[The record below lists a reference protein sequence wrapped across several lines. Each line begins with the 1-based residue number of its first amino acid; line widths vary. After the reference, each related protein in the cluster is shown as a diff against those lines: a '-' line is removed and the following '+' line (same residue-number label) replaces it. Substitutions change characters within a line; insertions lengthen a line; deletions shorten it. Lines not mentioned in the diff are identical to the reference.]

1 MRREVAIVSILPVV
15 SPFAIV
21 LLVAALALLAAAEW
35 GRVVKLREARS
46 RRERAQRKSRLRV
59 IASPAET
66 DDDDF
71 ARSVERD
78 LASLPTIDEHDLKKR

>member
-1 MRREVAIVSILPVV
+1 V

-21 LLVAALALLAAAEW
+21 LLAAAVILLVAVEW
-35 GRVVKLREARS
+35 ARLAKLGDARTQ
-46 RRERAQRKSRLRV
+46 RKRARRKSRLRV
-59 IASPAET
+59 VSSDT

-78 LASLPTIDEHDLKKR
+78 LAALPTIDEHEPRR

>member
-1 MRREVAIVSILPVV
+1 M

-21 LLVAALALLAAAEW
+21 LLVAALSLLGAAEW
-35 GRVVKLREARS
+35 GRVAKLRAARDQ
-46 RRERAQRKSRLRV
+46 RDRAVRKARLRV
-59 IASPAET
+59 IAPPGEG

-78 LASLPTIDEHDLKKR
+78 LAALPTIDEHDLKKR